1 MTATQLVNYV
11 EELCDLLEN
20 LDNEIV
26 ENFVIFGKKISVPA
40 TVAAARVYFYIENK
54 DMVYGHRKMLYDSF
68 HFLVTDPKCKWQQ
81 MTPLEKIAIFL
92 KTEIST
98 LFIFV

>member
-1 MTATQLVNYV
+1 MTATQIVNYV

-20 LDNEIV
+20 LDIGVV

-40 TVAAARVYFYIENK
+40 SVAAARVYFYIENK

-68 HFLVTDPKCKWQQ
+68 HYLVTDPKCKWEQ
-81 MTPLEKIAIFL
+81 MTPVEKIAILL
-92 KTEIST
+92 KTEITT
-98 LFIFV
+98 LFVFV

>member
-20 LDNEIV
+20 LDNDVV

-54 DMVYGHRKMLYDSF
+54 HMEYGHRKMLYDSF
-68 HFLVTDPKCKWQQ
+68 YYIVTNPKCKWRE
-81 MTPLEKIAIFL
+81 MTTVEKIAVLL
-92 KTEIST
+92 KIDIIT
-98 LFIFV
+98 LFVLH

>member
-20 LDNEIV
+20 LDNDVV

-54 DMVYGHRKMLYDSF
+54 DMEYGNRKMLYDSF
-68 HFLVTDPKCKWQQ
+68 YYLITNPKCKWQW
-81 MTPLEKIAIFL
+81 L
-92 KTEIST
+92 
-98 LFIFV
+98 